1 MKNVF
6 IIVCRGSW
14 LSLAQVELFKS
25 KVAKYFPAVEL
36 KTLIKETKGDREQS
50 TPLHLIEGKDFFTAE
65 IQEDL
70 RSGKADFAVHSMK
83 DVSGDHFFEQSFY
96 RILDRDDIRDVVI
109 FNKNIIEKLKN
120 NQPIVIGTSSPRRTK
135 MATAFLQK
143 ALPQF
148 SESPIDLQT
157 KPIRGNVDGR
167 LKKLSDTGEF
177 DGIVLAMAGLNRLL
191 AFEQSKQTVQLLLSD
206 KKIMV
211 LPLFECPPAAGQGAI
226 VAETNID
233 NLDAI
238 EVLTQITDKENTIA
252 IQEERLIANTYG
264 YGCSQPFGVFH
275 LSTPTI
281 AFTYAAGTNI
291 QEENFTEW
299 HYKLPE
305 LNANQIIFS
314 GSDYMKDFFT
324 ETYLEHTKID
334 SSSKALFIASHKCL
348 HNTKLIQNANNKR
361 VWVAGSKTWL
371 ALAKK
376 GIWVEGSADGLGLES
391 ILPTMNNSLMQLSKN
406 QFTILT
412 NNNSVVN
419 WLADGYDAVAS
430 YTLHPSIQSTIIKE
444 IAAADF
450 IFWASFQ
457 QYQIAQQY
465 AKPTAL
471 HACAS
476 GKSADRL
483 MQLGIRPFIFPTIKA
498 FIAWKAKATLA
509 TAAE

>member
-6 IIVCRGSW
+6 TIACRGSW
-14 LSLAQVELFKS
+14 LSLAQVDLFKS
-25 KVAKYFPAVEL
+25 KVAKHFPTIEL
-36 KTLIKETKGDREQS
+36 KVLIKETKGDREQS

-96 RILDRDDIRDVVI
+96 RILDRADIRDVVI
-109 FNKNIIEKLKN
+109 FNKNIIDKLKN
-120 NQPIVIGTSSPRRTK
+120 NEPIFIGTSSPRRTK
-135 MATAFLQK
+135 MATEFLQK

-157 KPIRGNVDGR
+157 KPIRGNVDAR

-191 AFEQSKQTVQLLLSD
+191 EFGPSKQTVQILLSD

-211 LPLFECPPAAGQGAI
+211 MPLFECPPAAGQGAI

-238 EVLTQITDKENTIA
+238 EILNQITDNKNTIA
-252 IQEERLIANTYG
+252 IQEERLIANKYG

-281 AFTYAAGTNI
+281 AFTYAAGTNNY
-291 QEENFTEW
+291 QANFTEW
-299 HYKLPE
+299 HYEGPVF
-305 LNANQIIFS
+305 NTNQIIFS

-324 ETYLEHTKID
+324 ETYLDNTKID
-334 SSSKALFIASHKCL
+334 SSIKALFIASHKCI
-348 HNTKLIQNANNKR
+348 HNNKLLQEAKNRR
-361 VWVAGSKTWL
+361 VWVSGSKTWL
-371 ALAKK
+371 TLAKK

-391 ILPTMNNSLMQLSKN
+391 VLATMNSSLIQLSKN
-406 QFTILT
+406 QFTIIT
-412 NNNSVVN
+412 NNNSVVS
-419 WLADGYDAVAS
+419 WLADGFNAVTS
-430 YTLHPSIQSTIIKE
+430 YTLHPSIELSTIKK

-457 QYQIAQQY
+457 QCQLAHQY
-465 AKPTAL
+465 AKPTAI
-471 HACAS
+471 HACAA
-476 GKSADRL
+476 GKSAARL
-483 MQLGIRPFIFPTIKA
+483 IELGIQPIIFPTIKA
-498 FIAWKAKATLA
+498 FIAWKAKATIA